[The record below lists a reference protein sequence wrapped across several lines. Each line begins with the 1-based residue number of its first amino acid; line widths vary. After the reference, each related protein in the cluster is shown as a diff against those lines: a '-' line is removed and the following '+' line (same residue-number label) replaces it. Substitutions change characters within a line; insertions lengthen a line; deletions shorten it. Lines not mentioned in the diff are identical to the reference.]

1 MMMGRQVSHHHYRKK
16 GADLTMMMNLRKL
29 CLCLIFATLCLTARA
44 DDIGGIKEE
53 IAEAVEDAYG
63 DAKNAY
69 DKLPES
75 GKFAVGAGAGFIG
88 SRVAVSS
95 AVTGVKVAGAA
106 FVVYVVAVVAS

>member
-1 MMMGRQVSHHHYRKK
+1 MIVKSSLLQDHRKK
-16 GADLTMMMNLRKL
+16 EADLTMMMNLRKL
-29 CLCLIFATLCLTARA
+29 CLCLIFATLCLSARA

-53 IAEAVEDAYG
+53 IAEAVEDAYE

-69 DKLPES
+69 DKLPET
-75 GKFAVGAGAGFIG
+75 GKFAVGAGAGFVG

-106 FVVYVVAVVAS
+106 FVVYVVVAIVAS